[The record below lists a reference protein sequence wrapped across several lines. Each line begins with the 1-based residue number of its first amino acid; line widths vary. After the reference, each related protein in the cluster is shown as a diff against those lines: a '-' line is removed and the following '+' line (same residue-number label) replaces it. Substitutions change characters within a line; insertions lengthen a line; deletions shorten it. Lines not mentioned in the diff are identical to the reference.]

1 MIRPATILRVGAV
14 TPLGRDLSAIADQ
27 LEKPPPAAAPLL
39 RVSDDHLSVPALE
52 KQLRR
57 ADRFVRMAA
66 VAALD
71 GCPTAPAERTGLI
84 VTSGFGPHNRGFKF
98 IDGILDCGD
107 SAALPTDFSHSV
119 HGVAASYIAGLLDLR
134 GPALTS
140 TDFEAGFEQAVLLA
154 QCWLDQGVCGRVLV
168 GAVDELGEVLI
179 HCARRMLRRGES
191 AILSEGAI
199 FFLLGPYDT
208 EGIGHI
214 DASRMLPTVDVVAL
228 DSPPVVDRAQTHPPP
243 AARNSVTFT
252 PYIGH
257 YATGGAFHAMAA
269 LFSQRRNRLM
279 GKLLDFSPKV
289 APPGFDNVATFRTS
303 SGRAATLLISKQKR

>member
-14 TPLGRDLSAIADQ
+14 TPLGRELSAIADK
-27 LEKPPPAAAPLL
+27 LEQPPQTGSLLL
-39 RVSDDHLSVPALE
+39 RVNDQDLSMPAME

-71 GCPTAPAERTGLI
+71 CCSAAPAERTGLI
-84 VTSGFGPHNRGFKF
+84 ITSGLGPHHRGFKF

-134 GPALTS
+134 GPTMTT
-140 TDFEAGFEQAVLLA
+140 TDFEVGFEQAVLLA
-154 QCWLDQGVCGRVLV
+154 QCWLDQGTCARVLI
-168 GAVDELGEVLI
+168 GAVDELGDVLV
-179 HCARRMLRRGES
+179 HCARRMLRHGES

-199 FFLLGPYDT
+199 FFLLGPHDT
-208 EGIGHI
+208 DGIAHI
-214 DASRMLPTVDVVAL
+214 DASRIVPTVDVVAL
-228 DSPPVVDRAQTHPPP
+228 ESPRLVERSQTRPPP
-243 AARNSVTFT
+243 SARNTVTFT
-252 PYIGH
+252 PYIGY
-257 YATGGAFHAMAA
+257 YATAGAFHAMGA

-279 GKLLDFSPKV
+279 GKLLDFSPNV
-289 APPGFDNVATFRTS
+289 APAGFDNVATFRTS